1 MSGIVHGGLSDAD
14 LAAAGAGAGDL
25 IDLSAN
31 LHPDGP
37 HPLVVE
43 AVRSAALDRYPEP
56 NAASLRDAIAA
67 SSGLEREQVL
77 VTAGATDAI
86 YLAARTLLRP
96 GDACTIFT
104 PAFSEYEGAARAAG
118 ARGVRHAAAPPEFV
132 PPSDPPPA
140 PLTMLG
146 NPGNPHGAYLEAGA
160 VRRLAA
166 ETGGV
171 LLLDAVYEP
180 FVEDRWDADDL
191 VRHRFPVLAVHS
203 FTKLH
208 AVPALRVGYVTGPT
222 ELIASLAALQQPWV
236 VGAPAL
242 AAAHAALPLDAS
254 RRAIA
259 GAVTETREAL
269 RGFFAARGIA
279 TAPSRANFVLA
290 CVGDAAALRADL
302 LPRGFAVRECASFGL
317 PEWVRI
323 ATPAARDL
331 PRLIEAIEGALGADA

>member
-1 MSGIVHGGLSDAD
+1 MSRTVHGGVSATD
-14 LAAAGAGAGDL
+14 LAAAGAAAEDV

-31 LHPDGP
+31 LHPHGP
-37 HPLVVE
+37 HPDVIE
-43 AVRSAALDRYPEP
+43 AARGAAIDRYPEP
-56 NAASLRDAIAA
+56 AAASLRDAIAE
-67 SSGLEREQVL
+67 SSGLEPEQVL
-77 VTAGATDAI
+77 VTAGATGAI
-86 YLAARTLLRP
+86 HLAARALLRP
-96 GDACTIFT
+96 NDACTIFA
-104 PAFSEYEGAARAAG
+104 PAFSEYETAARAAG
-118 ARGVRHAAAPPEFV
+118 ARVVRHAAAPPEFV
-132 PPSDPPPA
+132 PSSDPPPA
-140 PLTMLG
+140 LLAILG

-180 FVEDRWDADDL
+180 FVEGAWDADEL
-191 VRHRFPVLAVHS
+191 VRQGFPVIVVHS

-208 AVPALRVGYVTGPT
+208 AISGLRVGYVTGP
-222 ELIASLAALQQPWV
+222 ASLVAQLAALQQSWA

-242 AAAHAALPLDAS
+242 AAALAALPLDAS

-259 GAVTETREAL
+259 REVGETREAL

-290 CVGDAAALRADL
+290 RVGDAAGLRARL
-302 LPRGFAVRECASFGL
+302 LRRGFAVRECASFGL

-323 ATPAARDL
+323 ATPAAREL
-331 PRLIEAIEGALGADA
+331 PRLLAALEAALEADA

>member
-1 MSGIVHGGLSDAD
+1 MTRVIHGGLSDAD
-14 LAAAGAGAGDL
+14 LAAAGADGEGV

-56 NAASLRDAIAA
+56 DAASLRDAIAG
-67 SSGLEREQVL
+67 SIGLDPEQVL
-77 VTAGATDAI
+77 VTAGATGAI
-86 YLAARTLLRP
+86 YLAATALLRP
-96 GDACTIFT
+96 GDACTVFT
-104 PAFSEYEGAARAAG
+104 PAFSEYAAAARAAG
-118 ARGVRHAAAPPEFV
+118 ARVVRHPATPPEFV

-160 VRRLAA
+160 VRRLAR

-180 FVEDRWDADDL
+180 FVEDGWDANEL
-191 VRHRFPVLAVHS
+191 VRQGFPVLAVHS

-208 AVPALRVGYVTGPT
+208 AIPGLRVGYVTGRS
-222 ELIASLAALQQPWV
+222 ELIARLSALQQPWV

-242 AAAHAALPLDAS
+242 AAARAALPLDTS

-259 GAVTETREAL
+259 REASEAREAL
-269 RGFFAARGIA
+269 HDFFADRGIA

-290 CVGDAAALRADL
+290 RVGDAAALRARL
-302 LPRGFAVRECASFGL
+302 LRRGFAVRECASFGL

-331 PRLIEAIEGALGADA
+331 PRLLEAIEGALGEDA

>member
-1 MSGIVHGGLSDAD
+1 MSRTVHGGLSDAD
-14 LAAAGAGAGDL
+14 LAAVGASDEDV

-56 NAASLRDAIAA
+56 DASSLRDAIAD
-67 SSGLEREQVL
+67 SSGLAPEQVL
-77 VTAGATDAI
+77 VTAGATGAI
-86 YLAARTLLRP
+86 YLAARALLRA
-96 GDACTIFT
+96 GDACTVFT
-104 PAFSEYEGAARAAG
+104 PAFSEYEAAARAAG
-118 ARGVRHAAAPPEFV
+118 ARVVRHAASPPEFV

-140 PLTMLG
+140 PLTMIG
-146 NPGNPHGAYLEAGA
+146 NPGNPHGGYLEAGA

-180 FVEDRWDADDL
+180 FVEDGWDANSL
-191 VRHRFPVLAVHS
+191 VREGFPVLAVHS

-208 AVPALRVGYVTGPT
+208 SIPGLRVGYVTGPA
-222 ELIASLAALQQPWV
+222 ELIARLAALQQPWV

-259 GAVTETREAL
+259 REVGETREAL
-269 RGFFAARGIA
+269 RGFLAARGIA

-290 CVGDAAALRADL
+290 CVGDAAGLRARL
-302 LPRGFAVRECASFGL
+302 LQRGFAVRECASFGL

-323 ATPAARDL
+323 ATPSARDL
-331 PRLIEAIEGALGADA
+331 PRLLGTLEAALEEGT

>member
-1 MSGIVHGGLSDAD
+1 MSRIVHGGLSDAD
-14 LAAAGAGAGDL
+14 LAAAGADAGDV

-37 HPLVVE
+37 HPLVIE
-43 AVRSAALDRYPEP
+43 AMRNAALDRYPEP
-56 NAASLRDAIAA
+56 DAASLRDAIAE
-67 SSGLEREQVL
+67 SIGLEPEQVL
-77 VTAGATDAI
+77 VTAGATGAI
-86 YLAARTLLRP
+86 HLAAHALLRP
-96 GDACTIFT
+96 GDACTVFT

-118 ARGVRHAAAPPEFV
+118 ARVVRHDAAPPEFV

-140 PLTMLG
+140 ALTMIG

-166 ETGGV
+166 ESGGV

-180 FVEDRWDADDL
+180 FVEDSWDANEL
-191 VRHRFPVLAVHS
+191 VRQGFPVLVVHS
-203 FTKLH
+203 FTKPH
-208 AVPALRVGYVTGPT
+208 SIPGLRIGYVTGPG
-222 ELIASLAALQQPWV
+222 ELIARLAALQQPWV

-242 AAAHAALPLDAS
+242 AAAHAALPLAAS

-259 GAVTETREAL
+259 GAVGETREAL
-269 RGFFAARGIA
+269 RSFFAERGVG

-290 CVGDAAALRADL
+290 FVGDAAGLRARL
-302 LPRGFAVRECASFGL
+302 LRRGFAIRDCTSFGL

-323 ATPAARDL
+323 ATPSARDL
-331 PRLIEAIEGALGADA
+331 PRLITAIEETLGERA

>member
-1 MSGIVHGGLSDAD
+1 MSQVVHGGLSDAD
-14 LAAAGAGAGDL
+14 LAAAGADAGGV

-31 LHPDGP
+31 LHPHGL

-43 AVRSAALDRYPEP
+43 AVRGAALDRYPEP
-56 NAASLRDAIAA
+56 DAASLRDATADSI
-67 SSGLEREQVL
+67 GLDPEQVL
-77 VTAGATDAI
+77 VTAGATGAI
-86 YLAARTLLRP
+86 HLAARALLRP

-104 PAFSEYEGAARAAG
+104 PAFSEYEAAARAAG
-118 ARGVRHAAAPPEFV
+118 ARVVGHAATPPEFV

-180 FVEDRWDADDL
+180 FVEDGWDANEF
-191 VRHRFPVLAVHS
+191 VRQGFPVLVVHS

-208 AVPALRVGYVTGPT
+208 SIPGLRVGYVTGAA
-222 ELIASLAALQQPWV
+222 ELIARLAALQQPWI

-242 AAAHAALPLDAS
+242 AAARAALPLDAS
-254 RRAIA
+254 RRASA
-259 GAVTETREAL
+259 REVGETREAL
-269 RGFFAARGIA
+269 RGFFAEHGIE
-279 TAPSRANFVLA
+279 TTPSRANFVLA
-290 CVGDAAALRADL
+290 CVGDGAALRARL
-302 LPRGFAVRECASFGL
+302 LRRGFAVRECASFGL

-323 ATPAARDL
+323 ATPSSRDL
-331 PRLIEAIEGALGADA
+331 PRLLAALEGTLEERT